1 MTDGLGLWVYG
12 VVEGKAAGPA
22 TRPGVDCD
30 YNVELIRSAGLA
42 VVVSPVPLDAFGER
56 SLPEALEDLDR
67 LETLARVHNDVL
79 REALEHGPVV
89 PFRICTIY
97 AGAARVKDMLV
108 RQHVHLTAVLQRL
121 QGMAEWGVKAYVVGG
136 PGGETA
142 AAGPAS
148 GTEYLRRRRAERD
161 ASAMAQQTLDAAL
174 DGLHGRLR
182 QRAADAV
189 LNPPPPRDL
198 WSAGQGEIVLNA
210 AYLVADGDVDGFC
223 ALVADLAGRH
233 RSDGVELE
241 LTGPW
246 PAYHFSE
253 AVVR

>member
-12 VVEGKAAGPA
+12 VVDGDAAGPT
-22 TRPGVDCD
+22 TRPGVDSD
-30 YNVELIRSAGLA
+30 YDVELIRSAGLA
-42 VVVSPVPLDAFGER
+42 IVVSPVPLDAFGER
-56 SLPEALEDLDR
+56 SLPEALEDLER

-79 REALEHGPVV
+79 QEALEHGPVV

-97 AGAARVKDMLV
+97 AGVARVEDMLV
-108 RQHVHLTAVLQRL
+108 HQRAHLSAVLQRL

-142 AAGPAS
+142 ASGPAS

-161 ASAMAQQTLDAAL
+161 AVAIAQQTLDAAL

-182 QRAADAV
+182 ERAADAV
-189 LNPPPPRDL
+189 LNPPPPRTL
-198 WSAGQGEIVLNA
+198 SAGQGEMVLNA
-210 AYLVADGDVDGFC
+210 AYLVADGNVDGFC
-223 ALVADLAGRH
+223 ALVADLADRH

-253 AVVR
+253 AAAR